1 MAAFIDIGQKKSLQ
15 KANDLII
22 KNTHAGR
29 EWRETAAAEANKKRT
44 WKY

>member
-29 EWRETAAAEANKKRT
+29 EWRETAAAANNKRT